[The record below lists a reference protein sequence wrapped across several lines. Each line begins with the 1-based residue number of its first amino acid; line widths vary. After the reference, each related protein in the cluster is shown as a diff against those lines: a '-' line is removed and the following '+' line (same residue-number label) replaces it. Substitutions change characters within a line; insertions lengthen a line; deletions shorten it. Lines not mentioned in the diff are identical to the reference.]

1 MKSQKL
7 RSGYTTGTCA
17 QGATKA
23 AMQLLFGIRKADAMD
38 EIWVELPKGQKQRLR
53 IWDIKIEYK
62 DLSGIPY
69 VVSCAVK
76 KDAGDDP
83 DITDGIFVYSK
94 VTRRD
99 EDGRGR
105 VITVDGGEG
114 VGRVTKPGLERVVGE
129 AAINRVP
136 RQMIIK
142 EAESVCEEIGYE
154 GSITIEISI
163 PKGEELAKK
172 TFNPRLGIEGGL
184 SILGTSGI
192 VEPMSEQ
199 AILDTINL
207 DMKVKLAEQKTEKKY
222 LIMSPGNYGLDFLKE
237 TYGIKET
244 EVVKCSNYIGQSI
257 DMAKELGCTALL
269 LAGHIG
275 KLVKVAGGI
284 MNTHSKW
291 ADARMELLAAAA
303 LRAGLS
309 AEKSRGLLDCIT
321 VDDALSR
328 CTGEERKRLMLQVM
342 KKIEWYLSLRSQE
355 GIIVEAVT
363 FSNRYG
369 ILGKTSHADEIAA
382 GKLCFSSAFEGQKE
396 GDE

>member
-7 RSGYTTGTCA
+7 RCGYTTGTCA

-23 AMQLLFGIRKADAMD
+23 AMQLLFGIRKADGMD

-62 DLSGIPY
+62 DLSSIPY
-69 VVSCAVK
+69 AVSCAVK

-114 VGRVTKPGLERVVGE
+114 VGRVTKPGLEQAVGE
-129 AAINRVP
+129 AAINRIP
-136 RQMIIK
+136 RQMVIK
-142 EAESVCEEIGYE
+142 EAEMVCEEVGYE
-154 GSITIEISI
+154 GGIDVEISI
-163 PKGEELAKK
+163 PQGEELAKR
-172 TFNPRLGIEGGL
+172 TFNPRLGVKGGL

-199 AILDTINL
+199 AIVDTVYL
-207 DMKVKLAEQKTEKKY
+207 DMKVKLAEQNTEKKY
-222 LIMSPGNYGLDFLKE
+222 LILSPGNYGLEFLE
-237 TYGIKET
+237 ENYGIEET
-244 EVVKCSNYIGQSI
+244 KVVKCSNFIGQSI
-257 DMAKELGCTALL
+257 DMAGELGCTALL
-269 LAGHIG
+269 FAGHIG
-275 KLVKVAGGI
+275 KLIKVAGGI
-284 MNTHSKW
+284 MNTHSAQ
-291 ADARMELLAAAA
+291 ADCRMELWAAAA
-303 LRAGLS
+303 LRAGFS
-309 AEKSRGLLDCIT
+309 AEKASGLLDCMT

-328 CTGEERKRLMLQVM
+328 CTKEERKSLMEQIM
-342 KKIEWYLSLRSQE
+342 EKIKQYLNLRSGKE
-355 GIIVEAVT
+355 MTVEAIV
-363 FSNRYG
+363 FSKMYG
-369 ILGKTSHADEIAA
+369 LLGKTSHADEIAA
-382 GKLCFSSAFEGQKE
+382 GKLCFLSAEGKQKR

>member
-7 RSGYTTGTCA
+7 RCGYTTGTCA

-23 AMQLLFGIRKADAMD
+23 AMQLLFGIRKADGMD

-62 DLSGIPY
+62 DLSSIPY
-69 VVSCAVK
+69 AVSCAVK

-114 VGRVTKPGLERVVGE
+114 VGRVTKPGLEQAVGE
-129 AAINRVP
+129 AAINRIP
-136 RQMIIK
+136 RQMVIK
-142 EAESVCEEIGYE
+142 EAEKVCEEVGYE
-154 GSITIEISI
+154 GRIDVEISI
-163 PKGEELAKK
+163 PQGEELAKR
-172 TFNPRLGIEGGL
+172 TFNPRLGVKGGL

-199 AILDTINL
+199 AIVDTVYL
-207 DMKVKLAEQKTEKKY
+207 DMKVKLAEQNTEKKY
-222 LIMSPGNYGLDFLKE
+222 LILSPGNYGLEFLE
-237 TYGIKET
+237 ENYGIEET
-244 EVVKCSNYIGQSI
+244 KVVKCSNFIGQSI
-257 DMAKELGCTALL
+257 DMAGELGCTALL
-269 LAGHIG
+269 FAGHIG
-275 KLVKVAGGI
+275 KLIKVAGGI
-284 MNTHSKW
+284 MNTHSAQ
-291 ADARMELLAAAA
+291 ADCRMELLAAAA
-303 LRAGLS
+303 LRAGFS
-309 AEKSRGLLDCIT
+309 AEKASGLLDCMT

-328 CTGEERKRLMLQVM
+328 CTKEERKSLMEQIM
-342 KKIEWYLSLRSQE
+342 EKIKQYLNLRS
-355 GIIVEAVT
+355 GKKMTVEAIV
-363 FSNRYG
+363 FSKMYG
-369 ILGKTSHADEIAA
+369 LLGKTSHADEIAA
-382 GKLCFSSAFEGQKE
+382 GKLCFLSAEGKQKR

>member
-7 RSGYTTGTCA
+7 RCGYTTGTCA

-23 AMQLLFGIRKADAMD
+23 AMQLLFGIRKADGMD

-53 IWDIKIEYK
+53 IWDIKIEYE
-62 DLSGIPY
+62 DLSSIPY

-114 VGRVTKPGLERVVGE
+114 VGRVTKPGLEQAVGE
-129 AAINRVP
+129 AAINRIP
-136 RQMIIK
+136 RQMVIK
-142 EAESVCEEIGYE
+142 EAEKVCEEVGYE
-154 GSITIEISI
+154 GRIDVEISI
-163 PKGEELAKK
+163 PQGEELAKR
-172 TFNPRLGIEGGL
+172 TFNPRLGVKGGL

-199 AILDTINL
+199 AIVDTVYL
-207 DMKVKLAEQKTEKKY
+207 DMKVKLAEQNTEKKY
-222 LIMSPGNYGLDFLKE
+222 LILSPGNYGLEFLE
-237 TYGIKET
+237 ENYGIEET
-244 EVVKCSNYIGQSI
+244 KVVKCSNFIGQSI
-257 DMAKELGCTALL
+257 DMAGELGCTALL
-269 LAGHIG
+269 FAGHIG
-275 KLVKVAGGI
+275 KLIKVAGGI
-284 MNTHSKW
+284 MNTHSAQ
-291 ADARMELLAAAA
+291 ADCRMELLAAAA
-303 LRAGLS
+303 LRAGFS
-309 AEKSRGLLDCIT
+309 AEKASGLLDCMT

-328 CTGEERKRLMLQVM
+328 CTKEERKSLMEQIM
-342 KKIEWYLSLRSQE
+342 EKIKQYLNLRSGKE
-355 GIIVEAVT
+355 MTVEAIV
-363 FSNRYG
+363 FSKMYG
-369 ILGKTSHADEIAA
+369 LLGKTSHADEIAA
-382 GKLCFSSAFEGQKE
+382 GKLCFLSAEGKQKR

>member
-7 RSGYTTGTCA
+7 RCGYTTGTCA

-23 AMQLLFGIRKADAMD
+23 AMQLLFGIRKADGMD

-53 IWDIKIEYK
+53 IWDIKIEYE
-62 DLSGIPY
+62 DLSSIPY

-114 VGRVTKPGLERVVGE
+114 VGRVTKPGLEQAVGE
-129 AAINRVP
+129 AAINRIP
-136 RQMIIK
+136 RQMVIK
-142 EAESVCEEIGYE
+142 EAEKVCEEVGYE
-154 GSITIEISI
+154 GRIDVEISI
-163 PKGEELAKK
+163 PQGEELAKR
-172 TFNPRLGIEGGL
+172 TFNPRLGVKGGL

-199 AILDTINL
+199 AIVDTVYL
-207 DMKVKLAEQKTEKKY
+207 DMKVKLAEQNTEKKY
-222 LIMSPGNYGLDFLKE
+222 LILSPGNYGLEFLE
-237 TYGIKET
+237 ENYGIEET
-244 EVVKCSNYIGQSI
+244 KVVKCSNFIGQSI
-257 DMAKELGCTALL
+257 DMAGELGCTALL
-269 LAGHIG
+269 FAGHIG
-275 KLVKVAGGI
+275 KLIKVAGGI
-284 MNTHSKW
+284 MNTHSAQ
-291 ADARMELLAAAA
+291 ADCRMELLAAAA
-303 LRAGLS
+303 LRAGFS
-309 AEKSRGLLDCIT
+309 AEKASGLLDCMT

-328 CTGEERKRLMLQVM
+328 CTKEERKSLMEQIM
-342 KKIEWYLSLRSQE
+342 EKIKQYLNLRSGKE
-355 GIIVEAVT
+355 MTVEAIV
-363 FSNRYG
+363 FSKMYG
-369 ILGKTSHADEIAA
+369 LLGKTSRADEIAA
-382 GKLCFSSAFEGQKE
+382 GKLCFLSAEGKQKR

>member
-7 RSGYTTGTCA
+7 RCGYTTGTCA

-23 AMQLLFGIRKADAMD
+23 AMQLLFGIRKADGMD

-62 DLSGIPY
+62 DLSSIPY

-114 VGRVTKPGLERVVGE
+114 VGRVTKPGLEQAVGE
-129 AAINRVP
+129 AAINRIP
-136 RQMIIK
+136 RQMVIK
-142 EAESVCEEIGYE
+142 EAEKVCEEVEYE
-154 GSITIEISI
+154 GRIDVEISI
-163 PKGEELAKK
+163 PQGEELAKR
-172 TFNPRLGIEGGL
+172 TFNPRLGVKGGL

-199 AILDTINL
+199 AIVDTVYL
-207 DMKVKLAEQKTEKKY
+207 DMKVKLAEQNTEKKY
-222 LIMSPGNYGLDFLKE
+222 LILSPGNYGLEFLE
-237 TYGIKET
+237 ENYGIEET
-244 EVVKCSNYIGQSI
+244 KVVKCSNFIGQSI
-257 DMAKELGCTALL
+257 DMAGELGCTALL
-269 LAGHIG
+269 FAGHIG
-275 KLVKVAGGI
+275 KLIKVAGGI
-284 MNTHSKW
+284 MNTHSAQ
-291 ADARMELLAAAA
+291 ADCRMELLAAAA
-303 LRAGLS
+303 LRAGFS
-309 AEKSRGLLDCIT
+309 AEKASGLLDCMT

-328 CTGEERKRLMLQVM
+328 CTKEERKSLMEQIM
-342 KKIEWYLSLRSQE
+342 EKIKQYLNLRSGKE
-355 GIIVEAVT
+355 MTVEAIV
-363 FSNRYG
+363 FSKMYG
-369 ILGKTSHADEIAA
+369 LLGKTSHADEIAA
-382 GKLCFSSAFEGQKE
+382 GKLCFLSAEGKQKR

>member
-7 RSGYTTGTCA
+7 RCGYTTGTCA

-23 AMQLLFGIRKADAMD
+23 AMQLLFGIRKADGMD

-62 DLSGIPY
+62 DLSSIPY
-69 VVSCAVK
+69 AVSCAVK

-114 VGRVTKPGLERVVGE
+114 VGRVTKPGLEQAVGE
-129 AAINRVP
+129 AAINRIP
-136 RQMIIK
+136 RQMVIK
-142 EAESVCEEIGYE
+142 EAEKVCEEVGYE
-154 GSITIEISI
+154 GRIDVEISI
-163 PKGEELAKK
+163 PQGEELAKR
-172 TFNPRLGIEGGL
+172 TFNPRLGVRGGL

-199 AILDTINL
+199 AIVDTVYL
-207 DMKVKLAEQKTEKKY
+207 DMKVKLAEQNTEKKY
-222 LIMSPGNYGLDFLKE
+222 LILSPGNYGLEFLE
-237 TYGIKET
+237 ENYGIEET
-244 EVVKCSNYIGQSI
+244 KVVKCSNFIGQSI
-257 DMAKELGCTALL
+257 DMAGELGCTALL
-269 LAGHIG
+269 FAGHIG
-275 KLVKVAGGI
+275 KLIKVAGGI
-284 MNTHSKW
+284 MNTHSAQ
-291 ADARMELLAAAA
+291 ADCRMELLAAAA
-303 LRAGLS
+303 LRAGFS
-309 AEKSRGLLDCIT
+309 AEKASGLLDCMT

-328 CTGEERKRLMLQVM
+328 CTKEERKSLMEQIM
-342 KKIEWYLSLRSQE
+342 EKIKQYLNLRS
-355 GIIVEAVT
+355 GKKMTVEAIV
-363 FSNRYG
+363 FSKMYG
-369 ILGKTSHADEIAA
+369 LLGKTSHADEIAA
-382 GKLCFSSAFEGQKE
+382 GKLCFLSAEGKQKR

>member
-7 RSGYTTGTCA
+7 RCGYTTGTCA

-23 AMQLLFGIRKADAMD
+23 AMQLLFGIRKADGMD

-62 DLSGIPY
+62 DLSSIPY
-69 VVSCAVK
+69 AVSCAVK

-114 VGRVTKPGLERVVGE
+114 VGRVTKPGLEQAVGE
-129 AAINRVP
+129 AAINRIP
-136 RQMIIK
+136 RQMVIK
-142 EAESVCEEIGYE
+142 EAEKVCEEVGYE
-154 GSITIEISI
+154 GRIDVEISI
-163 PKGEELAKK
+163 PQGEELAKR
-172 TFNPRLGIEGGL
+172 TFNPRLGVKGGL

-199 AILDTINL
+199 AIVDTVYL
-207 DMKVKLAEQKTEKKY
+207 DMKVKLAEQNTEKKY
-222 LIMSPGNYGLDFLKE
+222 LILSPGNYGLEFLE
-237 TYGIKET
+237 ENYGIEET
-244 EVVKCSNYIGQSI
+244 KVVKCSNFIGQSI
-257 DMAKELGCTALL
+257 DMAGELGCTALL
-269 LAGHIG
+269 FAGHIG
-275 KLVKVAGGI
+275 KLIKVAGGI
-284 MNTHSKW
+284 MNTHSAQ
-291 ADARMELLAAAA
+291 ADCRMELLAAAA
-303 LRAGLS
+303 LRAGFS
-309 AEKSRGLLDCIT
+309 AEKASGLLDCMT

-328 CTGEERKRLMLQVM
+328 CTKEERKSLMEQIM
-342 KKIEWYLSLRSQE
+342 EKIKQYLNLRSGKE
-355 GIIVEAVT
+355 MTVEAIV
-363 FSNRYG
+363 FSKMYG
-369 ILGKTSHADEIAA
+369 LLGKTSHADEIAA
-382 GKLCFSSAFEGQKE
+382 GKLCFLSAEGKQKR

>member
-7 RSGYTTGTCA
+7 RCGYTTGTCA

-23 AMQLLFGIRKADAMD
+23 AMQLLFGIRKADGMD

-62 DLSGIPY
+62 DLSSIPY
-69 VVSCAVK
+69 AVSCAVK

-114 VGRVTKPGLERVVGE
+114 VGRVTKPGLEQAVGE
-129 AAINRVP
+129 AAINRIP
-136 RQMIIK
+136 RQMVIK
-142 EAESVCEEIGYE
+142 EAEMVCEEVGYE
-154 GSITIEISI
+154 GGIDVEISI
-163 PKGEELAKK
+163 PQGEELAKR
-172 TFNPRLGIEGGL
+172 TFNPRLGVKGGL

-199 AILDTINL
+199 AIVDTVYL
-207 DMKVKLAEQKTEKKY
+207 DMKVKLAEQNTEKKY
-222 LIMSPGNYGLDFLKE
+222 LILSPGNYGLEFLE
-237 TYGIKET
+237 ENYGIEET
-244 EVVKCSNYIGQSI
+244 KVVKCSNFIGQSI
-257 DMAKELGCTALL
+257 DMAGELGCTALL
-269 LAGHIG
+269 FAGHIG
-275 KLVKVAGGI
+275 KLIKVAGGI
-284 MNTHSKW
+284 MNTHSAQ
-291 ADARMELLAAAA
+291 ADCRMELLAAAA
-303 LRAGLS
+303 LRAGFS
-309 AEKSRGLLDCIT
+309 AEKASGLLDCMT

-328 CTGEERKRLMLQVM
+328 CTKEERKSLMEQIM
-342 KKIEWYLSLRSQE
+342 EKIKQYLNLRSGKE
-355 GIIVEAVT
+355 MTVEAIV
-363 FSNRYG
+363 FSKMYG
-369 ILGKTSHADEIAA
+369 LLGKTSHADEIAA
-382 GKLCFSSAFEGQKE
+382 GKLCFLSAEGKQKR

>member
-7 RSGYTTGTCA
+7 RCGYTTGTCA

-23 AMQLLFGIRKADAMD
+23 AMQLLFGIRKADGMD

-62 DLSGIPY
+62 DLSSIPY
-69 VVSCAVK
+69 AVSCAVK

-114 VGRVTKPGLERVVGE
+114 VGRVTKPGLEQAVGE
-129 AAINRVP
+129 AAINRIP
-136 RQMIIK
+136 RQMVIK
-142 EAESVCEEIGYE
+142 EAEMVCEEVGYE
-154 GSITIEISI
+154 GGIDIEISI
-163 PKGEELAKK
+163 PQGEELAKR
-172 TFNPRLGIEGGL
+172 TFNPRLGVRGGL

-199 AILDTINL
+199 AIVDTVYL
-207 DMKVKLAEQKTEKKY
+207 DMKVKLAEQNTEKKY
-222 LIMSPGNYGLDFLKE
+222 LILSPGNYGLEFLE
-237 TYGIKET
+237 ENYGIEET
-244 EVVKCSNYIGQSI
+244 KVVKCSNFIGQSI
-257 DMAKELGCTALL
+257 DMAGELGCTALL
-269 LAGHIG
+269 FAGHIG
-275 KLVKVAGGI
+275 KLIKVAGGI
-284 MNTHSKW
+284 MNTHSAQ
-291 ADARMELLAAAA
+291 ADCRMELLAAAA
-303 LRAGLS
+303 LRAGFS
-309 AEKSRGLLDCIT
+309 AEKASGLLDCMT

-328 CTGEERKRLMLQVM
+328 CTKEERKSLMEQIM
-342 KKIEWYLSLRSQE
+342 EKIKQYLNLRSGKE
-355 GIIVEAVT
+355 MTVEAIV
-363 FSNRYG
+363 FSKMYG
-369 ILGKTSHADEIAA
+369 LLGKTSHADEIAA
-382 GKLCFSSAFEGQKE
+382 GKLCFLSAEGKQKR

>member
-7 RSGYTTGTCA
+7 RCGYTTGTCA

-23 AMQLLFGIRKADAMD
+23 AMQLLFGIRKADGMD

-62 DLSGIPY
+62 DLSSIPY
-69 VVSCAVK
+69 AVSCAVK

-114 VGRVTKPGLERVVGE
+114 VGRVTKPGLEQAVGE
-129 AAINRVP
+129 AAINRIP
-136 RQMIIK
+136 RQMVIK
-142 EAESVCEEIGYE
+142 EAEMVCEEVGYE
-154 GSITIEISI
+154 GGIDVEISI
-163 PKGEELAKK
+163 PQGEELAKR
-172 TFNPRLGIEGGL
+172 TFNPRLGVKGGL

-199 AILDTINL
+199 AIVDTVYL
-207 DMKVKLAEQKTEKKY
+207 DMKVKLAEQNTEKKY
-222 LIMSPGNYGLDFLKE
+222 LILSPGNYGLEFLE
-237 TYGIKET
+237 ENYGIEET
-244 EVVKCSNYIGQSI
+244 KVVKCSNFIGQSI
-257 DMAKELGCTALL
+257 DMAGELGCTALL
-269 LAGHIG
+269 FAGHIG
-275 KLVKVAGGI
+275 KLIKVAGGI
-284 MNTHSKW
+284 MNTHSAQ
-291 ADARMELLAAAA
+291 ADCRMELLAAAA
-303 LRAGLS
+303 LRAGFS
-309 AEKSRGLLDCIT
+309 AEKASGLLDCMT

-328 CTGEERKRLMLQVM
+328 CTKEERKSLMEQIM
-342 KKIEWYLSLRSQE
+342 EKIKQYLNLHSGKE
-355 GIIVEAVT
+355 MTVEAIV
-363 FSNRYG
+363 FSKMYG
-369 ILGKTSHADEIAA
+369 LLGKTSRADEIAA
-382 GKLCFSSAFEGQKE
+382 GKLCFLSAEGKQKR

>member
-7 RSGYTTGTCA
+7 RCGYTTGTCA

-23 AMQLLFGIRKADAMD
+23 AMQLLFGIRKADGMD

-62 DLSGIPY
+62 DLSSIPY
-69 VVSCAVK
+69 AVSCAVK

-114 VGRVTKPGLERVVGE
+114 VGRVTKPGLEQAVGE
-129 AAINRVP
+129 AAINRIP
-136 RQMIIK
+136 RQMVIK
-142 EAESVCEEIGYE
+142 EAEKVCEEVGYE
-154 GSITIEISI
+154 GRIDVEISI
-163 PKGEELAKK
+163 PQGEELAKR
-172 TFNPRLGIEGGL
+172 TFNPRLGVRGGL

-199 AILDTINL
+199 AIVDTVYL
-207 DMKVKLAEQKTEKKY
+207 DMKVKLAEQNTEKKY
-222 LIMSPGNYGLDFLKE
+222 LILSPGNYGLEFLE
-237 TYGIKET
+237 ENYGIEET
-244 EVVKCSNYIGQSI
+244 KVVKCSNFIGQSI
-257 DMAKELGCTALL
+257 DMAGELGCTALL
-269 LAGHIG
+269 FAGHIG
-275 KLVKVAGGI
+275 KLIKVAGGI
-284 MNTHSKW
+284 MNTHSAQ
-291 ADARMELLAAAA
+291 ADCRMELLAAAA
-303 LRAGLS
+303 LRAGFS
-309 AEKSRGLLDCIT
+309 AEKASGLLDCMT

-328 CTGEERKRLMLQVM
+328 CTKEERKSLMEQIM
-342 KKIEWYLSLRSQE
+342 EKIKQYLNLRSGKE
-355 GIIVEAVT
+355 MTVEAIV
-363 FSNRYG
+363 FSKMYG
-369 ILGKTSHADEIAA
+369 LLGKTSHADEIAA
-382 GKLCFSSAFEGQKE
+382 GKLCFLSAEGKQKR